1 MTTWLE
7 RDAAVDIAQTG
18 DAGRRI
24 LLRVAVVIEVAI
36 RCLRALVLIV
46 LVRRRSVLCAKPGR
60 AHAVRGLAYGKDAEV
75 WESPEIIFA
84 AGATEGVSGDGEAA
98 FDGQVR
104 VHGIEGTVEN
114 SSGQLLGVVWRI
126 FWHWRKY
133 RRERADDEA
142 QALTSLFCV
151 LPQKRAGRFPP
162 SPQNRH
168 FVKVLGR
175 YCPIPALTRL
185 CFAL

>member
-1 MTTWLE
+1 LG
-7 RDAAVDIAQTG
+7 RRAAHQFESGLPGEEAVLVGFGVAADEIP
-18 DAGRRI
+18 DAGRRVPPHTPGTQRPRTGRGSRGGDHTAEI
-24 LLRVAVVIEVAI
+24 RFAGEEGDEAVQ
-36 RCLRALVLIV
+36 
-46 LVRRRSVLCAKPGR
+46 
-60 AHAVRGLAYGKDAEV
+60 HAVRGLAYGKDAEV

-84 AGATEGVSGDGEAA
+84 AGAAEGVTGDGEAA

-151 LPQKRAGRFPP
+151 LPQKKVGR
-162 SPQNRH
+162 SPTLAA
-168 FVKVLGR
+168 KS
-175 YCPIPALTRL
+175 ALR
-185 CFAL
+185 